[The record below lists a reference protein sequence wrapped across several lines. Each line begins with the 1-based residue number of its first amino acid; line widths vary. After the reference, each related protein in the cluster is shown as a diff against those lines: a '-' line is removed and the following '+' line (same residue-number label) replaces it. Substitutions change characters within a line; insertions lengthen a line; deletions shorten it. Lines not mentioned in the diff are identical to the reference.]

1 MIEKWLIASSLA
13 KPPKT
18 KTTIAKVA

>member
-1 MIEKWLIASSLA
+1 MLEKWLIAPSLA